1 MNLSHLFRFCAC
13 VALTWCQPAV
23 ADSGFP
29 APNWTVQEA
38 RTAAALIDTPAAVR
52 PLFELARAGRD
63 DALLES
69 LAEVATRDG
78 WTRPARE
85 HVLYTFAAG
94 LADLAPD
101 TVGAKVMD
109 WLLAYESR
117 TLVPHDDHPAAGVP
131 LYRVSAAA
139 AGSLNAWERQ
149 TAAAESARLLQRG
162 VQDWLGAYL
171 AAGPARRMGLMDA
184 LDQAAPEQLSRLADS
199 VLERLPAEP
208 GLTPVAARAGVLL
221 LEPAILGRAVAAGGG
236 PGLAPELRSA
246 ARAFDELER
255 AAVLR
260 HAVTHAPPANASL
273 AIAELAP
280 GLLHQPEMT
289 ELLFAKLGDLD
300 IGSAAALALSASKSQ
315 QVRDRLNE
323 LARGGTGLEASRA
336 AIALGTSSN
345 LTEEARR

>member
-1 MNLSHLFRFCAC
+1 MKLSHLIRFCAC
-13 VALTWCQPAV
+13 VALTWCQTAL

-38 RTAAALIDTPAAVR
+38 RASAALIDTPAAVR

-69 LAEVATRDG
+69 LAEVATRAA
-78 WTRPARE
+78 WTQPARE

-94 LADLAPD
+94 LADLAPG
-101 TVGAKVMD
+101 TVGTKVTD

-139 AGSLNAWERQ
+139 GGSINAWERQ
-149 TAAAESARLLQRG
+149 TAAADSARLLQRG
-162 VQDWLGAYL
+162 APDWLDAYR

-184 LDQAAPEQLSRLADS
+184 LDQAEPEPLSRLADAA
-199 VLERLPAEP
+199 LERLPAEP

-221 LEPAILGRAVAAGGG
+221 GEPAILGQAVAVGGG

-255 AAVLR
+255 ADVLR
-260 HAVTHAPPANASL
+260 HAVKNAPPANAAL

-280 GLLHQPEMT
+280 GLLHQPEVT
-289 ELLFAKLGDLD
+289 ELLFVKLGDAD
-300 IGSAAALALSASKSQ
+300 IGSAAALALSASKSP

-323 LARGGTGLEASRA
+323 LARGGAGLEARRA
-336 AIALGTSSN
+336 AIAVEASRD
-345 LTEEARR
+345 LTEEAQR